1 MTAVIDA
8 SSRILEEKLST
19 LPALLPAPA
28 WYGTGG
34 TFTTLAAMVNGVP
47 WTDRTHMHG
56 TKLTCQQIEK
66 EASLLA
72 PMSPEERKL
81 LPGLQPNRAD
91 IIVHGIC
98 ILIACMRTLQIPEI
112 TVSEYGNL
120 DGFLMQD
127 FTVQTLDGS
136 FHLSEVLQEKKMV
149 LINFFASWCGPCKM
163 EFPYMEEAYKQ
174 YADSVAVLAL
184 SVEPND
190 TTDVLRSYAE
200 ENGLSFSVG
209 SDAGA
214 GISAQFDTSAIPVT
228 VVVDRFGQIVL
239 EEAGA
244 RSSADDFI
252 HLFDYMTSDYYTKS
266 VPLNGFP
273 SGRADAESE
282 TPEKLAEAL
291 GEGITF
297 RNPESPFV
305 WPMKTATD
313 GDRLVLQ
320 STAPL
325 ESGAISSLTVQA
337 SAHEGDALAFEYRT
351 DSTPGVNLL
360 TVNTAENAPV
370 FVFGGKSDWAGHA
383 ISLHEG
389 ENTLTFSFTVAL
401 PFS

>member
-1 MTAVIDA
+1 MK
-8 SSRILEEKLST
+8 RIL
-19 LPALLPAPA
+19 
-28 WYGTGG
+28 
-34 TFTTLAAMVNGVP
+34 
-47 WTDRTHMHG
+47 
-56 TKLTCQQIEK
+56 
-66 EASLLA
+66 SLLVL
-72 PMSPEERKL
+72 MFCLFCLS
-81 LPGLQPNRAD
+81 
-91 IIVHGIC
+91 
-98 ILIACMRTLQIPEI
+98 
-112 TVSEYGNL
+112 SEAETRE
-120 DGFLMQD
+120 MQD

-149 LINFFASWCGPCKM
+149 LINFFASWCGPCKK

-291 GEGITF
+291 GF
-297 RNPESPFV
+297 ESRPDEYGDETYV
-305 WPMKTATD
+305 RTID
-313 GDRLVLQ
+313 GWWQV
-320 STAPL
+320 
-325 ESGAISSLTVQA
+325 
-337 SAHEGDALAFEYRT
+337 
-351 DSTPGVNLL
+351 
-360 TVNTAENAPV
+360 
-370 FVFGGKSDWAGHA
+370 
-383 ISLHEG
+383 
-389 ENTLTFSFTVAL
+389 
-401 PFS
+401 